1 MSTLKALACFRVL
14 CWRAW
19 SALAVLCLVCM
30 DAQATDSSLPTRS
43 APVIE
48 TTSGV
53 PHVQIDVQAVPEL
66 QAELLRRVSALPGLD
81 IRPTVIGMFGAKG
94 FWLLED
100 VQLAR
105 PEVIY
110 HGREYAH
117 LHTDGSLH
125 ASLPPKR
132 AFEAVA
138 AGWAIRHPSAQYH
151 DRLEGFVLLYT
162 PRTPEE
168 LDITFQLI
176 VDGYNFVTG
185 QDVQLDDL

>member
-1 MSTLKALACFRVL
+1 MLASLVGVGGPLPGLHGCAGDRLQPADKICASHRNDFR
-14 CWRAW
+14 
-19 SALAVLCLVCM
+19 
-30 DAQATDSSLPTRS
+30 
-43 APVIE
+43 
-48 TTSGV
+48 
-53 PHVQIDVQAVPEL
+53 IDVQAVPEL